1 MRRAVAMAYWL
12 MKSEPS
18 VYSFDMLR
26 RDKVTG
32 WSNVRNFKA
41 RNFMKDMKVGDEA
54 FFYHSNADPPC
65 IVGTMRVV
73 KEAYP
78 DPTQYEPGE
87 YFEPKATPD
96 KPYWYQVDV
105 AYDKPFAQ
113 PVARDQ
119 LKERKELAGMALFR
133 YGRLSVTPVAPA
145 EWKVICAMGGL

>member
-1 MRRAVAMAYWL
+1 MAMAQWL

-18 VYSFDMLR
+18 VYSFDDLK

-41 RNFMKDMKVGDEA
+41 RNFMKSMRVGDEA

-78 DPTQYEPGE
+78 DPTQYEPGD
-87 YFEPKATPD
+87 YFEPKAT
-96 KPYWYQVDV
+96 KETPYWYQVDV
-105 AYDKPFAQ
+105 AYEKPFAK
-113 PVARDQ
+113 PVDREA
-119 LKERKELAGMALFR
+119 LKARKELADMALFH
-133 YGRLSVTPVAPA
+133 YGRLSVTPVTEK
-145 EWKVICAMGGL
+145 EWKVISGMGGLQE